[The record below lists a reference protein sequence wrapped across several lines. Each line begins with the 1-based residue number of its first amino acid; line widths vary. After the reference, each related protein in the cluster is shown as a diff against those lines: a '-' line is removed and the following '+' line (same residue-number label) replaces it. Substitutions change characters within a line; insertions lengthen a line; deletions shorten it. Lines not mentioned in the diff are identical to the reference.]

1 MSRRKSNKRITTG
14 GNLPQRGQTAPNTI
28 VLTQAKRFGIDIAD
42 FMSAVR
48 AAENVDYSTRYK
60 LYDLYTDIMQ
70 DTHLTSVIDK
80 RVQSVLATKIEFT
93 RNGKPDDAINE
104 QIHSP
109 WFNRCVEDILAAKWW
124 GFSLMQFN
132 KDGEWLDY
140 KLIPRKHVD
149 PTKKL
154 ILRRQTDITG
164 IPWEEYKDL
173 LFIRGRDELGVLFK
187 AAPWVIYKRGDV
199 ADWAQFA
206 EIFGMPIREYIY
218 DSDDNEARKR
228 AYEDSQNVGS
238 LASFIHA
245 KDTELI
251 LKEASNKS
259 GSADLYDKLCE
270 RCNSEMSKLILGNT
284 LTTETT
290 DKGTQALG
298 NVHKKVEDKVIQAD
312 RQFVL
317 DVLNYDMTDI
327 FLAMGVNT
335 QGGEFSFPQPKD
347 VDLAA
352 KMNIMVQAKTTFGLP
367 ISDEQLYEEFGIE
380 KPTDYDAQKAAT
392 SISDPKQIAT
402 PAKEELED
410 EPKEDPIK
418 EKKAKKGFAN
428 WLSNFFAQASTDD
441 EADHLSW

>member
-93 RNGKPDDAINE
+93 RNGKPDDAIND

-173 LFIRGRDELGVLFK
+173 LFIRGRDELGILFK

-238 LASFIHA
+238 LATFIHA

-392 SISDPKQIAT
+392 PISDPKQIAT

-441 EADHLSW
+441 EADRLNW